1 MRKATVTILL
11 IVPALLLLAAAA
23 SASPDNAAV
32 EKAITAALVDKLGAD
47 AQTIR
52 VAFFDGKATLSGQ
65 VQKDATQELSKE
77 VALYV
82 PGVTK
87 VENQVE
93 AKEER
98 HVGTGKMLAES
109 DDAGMESDV
118 KAKLRS
124 ELGSYAGQLE
134 VEACNGVVSVRGSVP
149 DKPRHDYA
157 IAAAQKVK
165 GVTQVIDLI
174 RFAAH

>member
-1 MRKATVTILL
+1 MRKSTVTILL
-11 IVPALLLLAAAA
+11 IAPALLLFAAAA
-23 SASPDNAAV
+23 IASPDNAAV
-32 EKAITAALVDKLGAD
+32 EKAITTALVDKLGAD

-65 VQKDATQELSKE
+65 VEKDATQELSKE

-82 PGVTK
+82 PGVSK

-98 HVGTGKMLAES
+98 HIGAGKMLAEG
-109 DDAGMESDV
+109 DDAGVESDV

-134 VEACNGVVSVRGSVP
+134 VEACNGIVSVRGTVP

-165 GVTQVIDLI
+165 GVTKVIDLI